1 KVKADAIDLSGSTTY
16 AGSSAELTAVAGDIN
31 NTGASLQ
38 TAGTLTA
45 IASGTIRNDQDANQV
60 KGEIKA
66 GQLTLTADGISNQG
80 GNLTQMGLGT
90 TNLTANNS
98 IDNTGGEIFTN
109 GESIQIKANSLKNSQ
124 GKLEHAGTGLLS
136 VETEENYKNDDGK
149 LATNGQLYL
158 TSQEID
164 NTRGIISAKNIDII
178 SQSAINNSQG
188 LISSSGDTL
197 LSAQGAVNNEQGS
210 IEASK
215 GLIVTAQSLNNQKG
229 RIVSLG
235 TSNMKVTTSQDIQ
248 NQSGLIGGNGK
259 VEITAR

>member
-1 KVKADAIDLSGSTTY
+1 KVKAGAIDLSGSTTY
-16 AGSSAELTAVAGDIN
+16 AGSSVELTAAAGDLD

-66 GQLTLTADGISNQG
+66 GQLTLTADRISNQG
-80 GNLTQMGLGT
+80 GSLVQIGSGL

-98 IDNTGGEIFTN
+98 IDNTGGEVFTN
-109 GESIQIKANSLKNSQ
+109 GEAIQIKANSLTNSQ
-124 GKLEHAGTGLLS
+124 GKLEHAGTRTLS
-136 VETEENYKNDDGK
+136 IETITDVINDDGK
-149 LATNGQLYL
+149 LATNGHLHLAAQKV
-158 TSQEID
+158 D
-164 NTRGIISAKNIDII
+164 NTRGILSAKNMDIT
-178 SQSAINNSQG
+178 SRDTINNRQG
-188 LISSSGDTL
+188 LITSSGDTL

-259 VEITAR
+259 VEITAK